1 MVFKYF
7 LLFLQ
12 TCYSSFVELFIKYNL
27 FTMNKIVVEGEN
39 RKEKSSFVDGAN
51 DRGAYPKRWVA
62 ALVQVNCE
70 KIGGFRNC

>member
-1 MVFKYF
+1 
-7 LLFLQ
+7 
-12 TCYSSFVELFIKYNL
+12 
-27 FTMNKIVVEGEN
+27 MNKIVVEGEN